1 MSEPIEQPDPNLDDL
16 NEDELAEYD
25 GIAADVAGVLT
36 QWYEERCCCR
46 HHMVGTFL
54 DLLAAAGYRVTAI
67 NAPTFEEILP
77 EVGRG

>member
-1 MSEPIEQPDPNLDDL
+1 MSDPIERPDPNLDDL

-25 GIAADVAGVLT
+25 GIAADVAGVLS

-54 DLLAAAGYRVTAI
+54 DLLAVAGYRVHAI
-67 NAPTFEEILP
+67 VAPSFEEIMP
-77 EVGRG
+77 EVSS